1 MIHSQALR
9 LRDDP
14 IAPPSPAAHT
24 PVPSQITGFAAA
36 LLRDRLVTS
45 DDMVRALA
53 LTASGGHLG
62 DTLIA
67 CGALD
72 ENTYYQRLAIHSG
85 CGLADLG
92 HLPDARLIDRLGAAT
107 CLRHKIIPWR
117 TVGDATVIVAAY
129 PDEFDQIRELVAKV
143 FGRLILAIAPPRQ
156 IEGALLSLRG
166 NSLVSRAESCV
177 ADADSCRGFRAETLR
192 GPIFLTVLFLL
203 VAALLAPVG
212 TLVTLT
218 ALAVLCMFG
227 FSALKLAAWITPK
240 PPLPEHPPPTED
252 LPQVSVMVALYRE
265 SNIAPRLIK
274 RLGTLDYPRDL
285 LEILLVVEADDH
297 QTRAALS
304 AAALPPWMR
313 VVSVPRGRVKT
324 KPRALNYA
332 LDHCRGTIIGV
343 YDAED
348 APEPAQIRRVVSQF
362 AVGPPDLA
370 CVQGMLDFY
379 NPRTNWLSRC
389 FTVEYA
395 AWFRQFLPGLER
407 LGMVVPLGGTTLFF
421 RRSHLEQVG
430 RWDAHNVT
438 EDADLGLR
446 LARHGLRTEVI
457 ATVTYEEA
465 NCRTI
470 PWIKQRSRWSKGFMM
485 TWLTHMRTPRRLW
498 HDLGPKRFMGVQVL
512 LLGSVLQNLL
522 APLLWTFW
530 LIPFGLPHPVATAL
544 GEAGFTLLYST
555 FFATTALTLL
565 FDAVGLRKTRH
576 GLSPLWVPSLIA
588 YHMLATFAAYKALW
602 ELLTKPFY
610 WDKTSHGLFD

>member
-9 LRDDP
+9 LRDDAIVP
-14 IAPPSPAAHT
+14 PPRAVDPPEPPQIA
-24 PVPSQITGFAAA
+24 GFAVA
-36 LLRDRLVTS
+36 LLRDHLVAS
-45 DDMVRALA
+45 HDMVQALA
-53 LTASGGHLG
+53 LTAAGGRLG

-67 CGALD
+67 RGAID
-72 ENTYYQRLAIHSG
+72 ENTYYQRLAAHSG
-85 CGLADLG
+85 CGVVDLLQ
-92 HLPDARLIDRLGAAT
+92 LPDARLIDRLGAAI

-117 TVGDATVIVAAY
+117 TVGEATVIVAAY
-129 PDEFDQIRELVAKV
+129 PDEFAQIRAQVTEV

-156 IEGALLSLRG
+156 IEATLLALRG
-166 NSLVSRAESCV
+166 NSLVSRAETCV

-192 GPIFLTVLFLL
+192 GPIFLAVLLLL
-203 VAALLAPVG
+203 VAALLAPVS
-212 TLVTLT
+212 TLT
-218 ALAVLCMFG
+218 TLTGLAVLCMFA
-227 FSALKLAAWITPK
+227 FSVLKLAAWNTPK
-240 PPLPEHPPPTED
+240 PALPEHPPPTAD
-252 LPQVSVMVALYRE
+252 LPRVSVMVALYRE
-265 SNIAPRLIK
+265 SDIAPRLVK

-285 LEILLVVEADDH
+285 LEVLLVVEADDD

-348 APEPAQIRRVVSQF
+348 APEPDQIRRVVSQF

-407 LGMVVPLGGTTLFF
+407 LGLVVPLGGTTLFF

-446 LARHGLRTEVI
+446 LARPGLRTEVI
-457 ATVTYEEA
+457 PTVTYEEA
-465 NCRTI
+465 NCRAI

-485 TWLTHMRTPRRLW
+485 TWLTHMRMPRRLW
-498 HDLGPKRFMGVQVL
+498 RDLGPKRFMGVQVL
-512 LLGSVLQNLL
+512 LLGSVLQTLL
-522 APLLWTFW
+522 APLLWSFW
-530 LIPFGLPHPVATAL
+530 LIPFGLTHPVASAL
-544 GEAGFTLLYST
+544 GPQGFAVLYST

-565 FDAVGLRKTRH
+565 FDAAGLRKTRH

-588 YHMLATFAAYKALW
+588 YHMLATLAAYKALW